1 MLGHKVHVNLLTFSI
16 KKVKWLLGAGEPFLH
31 LEKKEYPIRFSLE
44 TRCIRLYLA
53 TCLERDIARFAH
65 DTRYE

>member
-1 MLGHKVHVNLLTFSI
+1 MHVNLLTFSI
-16 KKVKWLLGAGEPFLH
+16 KKVKWLLGVGEPFLH
-31 LEKKEYPIRFSLE
+31 LEKKEYPIGFFLE
-44 TRCIRLYLA
+44 TRCIRLYLV